1 MAPSNNYEYIY
12 LFYFFFRN
20 RRKSRWKL
28 KFHHQALPAEYL
40 NHYEASMVSPQPS
53 PGTSSPST
61 AVPFIGANNVKS
73 KLPPEA
79 QTSVRFDDLPYMG
92 EMTLDNAKPR
102 RGRKPKKV
110 NKHNFI
116 IIKSLDNTKYK

>member
-1 MAPSNNYEYIY
+1 MFTKKTNNLYTYIHY
-12 LFYFFFRN
+12 RN

-28 KFHHQALPAEYL
+28 KFHHQALPPEYL
-40 NHYEASMVSPQPS
+40 NHYEASMVSPSQPS
-53 PGTSSPST
+53 ASISTSPIPI
-61 AVPFIGANNVKS
+61 PFVGNFKN

-110 NKHNFI
+110 NQKLKF
-116 IIKSLDNTKYK
+116 

>member
-1 MAPSNNYEYIY
+1 MKSNHFI
-12 LFYFFFRN
+12 LFYRS

-28 KFHHQALPAEYL
+28 KFHHQALPPEYL
-40 NHYEASMVSPQPS
+40 NHYEASMMSTQPS
-53 PGTSSPST
+53 PAISSSPSPVLFT
-61 AVPFIGANNVKS
+61 GNVKS
-73 KLPPEA
+73 KLPLEA

-110 NKHNFI
+110 KI
-116 IIKSLDNTKYK
+116 IHIIMKIKCIQI

>member
-1 MAPSNNYEYIY
+1 M
-12 LFYFFFRN
+12 
-20 RRKSRWKL
+20 
-28 KFHHQALPAEYL
+28 
-40 NHYEASMVSPQPS
+40 MSPQPS
-53 PGTSSPST
+53 PGIPPSP
-61 AVPFIGANNVKS
+61 APIPFIGNIKS

-110 NKHNFI
+110 KTVVI
-116 IIKSLDNTKYK
+116 IQYCRQWQELGCK